1 MKKIII
7 SLCLVV
13 MGLPSPAVCSITGG
27 ACSFDSL
34 PSNVTQQSL
43 SDELVP
49 NNLRQLQRTDAFQ
62 RSYQPPYYDMLLNTE
77 PEPVNQTA
85 DYNSNCQFG
94 VCLPG
99 GEYVPEEELE

>member
-1 MKKIII
+1 MKRIII

-13 MGLPSPAVCSITGG
+13 LGLPSFAICSITGG

-34 PSNVTQQSL
+34 PSNISQSSL
-43 SDELVP
+43 LEEQVP
-49 NNLRQLQRTDAFQ
+49 DNLRQLQRTDAFQ
-62 RSYQPPYYDMLLNTE
+62 RAYQPPYYDMLLNTE
-77 PEPVNQTA
+77 PENINQTA

-99 GEYVPEEELE
+99 GEFAPGEDAE